1 MSGSPLRP
9 DRDSFGPTVEDTSP
23 VKDARRQWAARIANL
38 LMWQVAG
45 AGLVMPRIILEFNA
59 QVSPTIVGRAE
70 VWNPNRLST
79 GAYAPPGIV
88 RQATGDYLVTYAT
101 PVPDE
106 QGSDVAV
113 SFTYAQG
120 FCSNADPTVLKHV
133 QAAVGVATNTIRV
146 GVFNSAGALQDGN
159 RVVLCGW

>member
-9 DRDSFGPTVEDTSP
+9 DRSSFGPTVEDTSP

-38 LMWQVAG
+38 VMWQVAG
-45 AGLVMPRIILEFNA
+45 AGLVMPRVVLEFNA
-59 QVSPTIVGRAE
+59 QVGPTIVGRAE
-70 VWNPNRLST
+70 VWNPDRLST
-79 GAYAPPGIV
+79 GAYAPPTLT
-88 RQATGDYLVTYAT
+88 RQATGDYLVTYPT

-106 QGSDVAV
+106 NGDDVAV
-113 SFTYAQG
+113 SFSHALG

-133 QAAVGVATNTIRV
+133 QAAVHTSTNALRVA
-146 GVFNSAGALQDGN
+146 VFNSAGALQDGN